1 MKKVLLVLV
10 VLIFGINGFVFADEY
25 SSQYSGDVSVNHFEN
40 NHCPTVSA
48 GSDKVVNSG
57 ESVDIIGSAVDQDG
71 DQVSVSWSASRGSF
85 GNARS
90 LSTRYIAP
98 RVTKNTMVTLTFTG
112 TDNKGGIGSDKM
124 AINIVANEPSPV
136 PTVNPYPTPVPTYVP
151 IPVPTLPPYPVP
163 TTTINHNPTVYIA
176 GQRYA
181 YSENIIYVNAIAN
194 DIDGDQLSYRWT
206 ASEGY
211 VNTPSGVSTTIK
223 MPLVKATIQVS
234 VMIYVTDGKG
244 GQAFATLPVTVMPK
258 PTPVPTYKPTPIPTS
273 SPTPIPTTGPTN
285 NPPTATISGTTVVNS
300 GDLITAS
307 VSAYDPD
314 GDQLYYFW
322 SASEGAVTVDPSG
335 LSVTVTSPN
344 HISSIQYMTVSVR
357 VSDNRGGEVIET
369 MNVQVNPIGTPTPIP
384 TTGPTNNPPTATIS
398 GTTVVNSGD
407 LITASV
413 SAYDPD
419 GDQLYYFWSA
429 SEGAVTVDP
438 SGLSVTVT
446 SPNHISSIQ
455 YMTVSVRVSDNR
467 GGEVIE
473 TMNVQV
479 NPIGNGPS
487 SYSSAQIS
495 IPENQY
501 QETVYSA
508 PSAYSEVDNY
518 VSNTYSSPTYSDVEV
533 YSSPESNTEYYSNP
547 EVSKSIDTTIS
558 TTPQSSSSISTPTI
572 NRIGNVGDVSIKGI
586 I

>member
-369 MNVQVNPIGTPTPIP
+369 MNVQVNPIG
-384 TTGPTNNPPTATIS
+384 
-398 GTTVVNSGD
+398 
-407 LITASV
+407 
-413 SAYDPD
+413 
-419 GDQLYYFWSA
+419 
-429 SEGAVTVDP
+429 
-438 SGLSVTVT
+438 
-446 SPNHISSIQ
+446 
-455 YMTVSVRVSDNR
+455 
-467 GGEVIE
+467 
-473 TMNVQV
+473 
-479 NPIGNGPS
+479 NGPS